1 MAEECDQA
9 FLAALQLGDAFL
21 PTGAYT
27 LSQGLE
33 SMVQLGWVVTRADLE
48 ETLEV
53 YLREQIGPADAVA
66 TANACRASA
75 CGDIATLVSID
86 RHVIALKL
94 PRELR
99 EATGR
104 TGRNLLHAATRMV
117 SAPSLSDYST
127 LVAAG
132 GAAATYPVVL
142 GIVGQ
147 VMGLSV
153 RQTSMVCLYS
163 ATVGMLG
170 AALRL
175 MRIDHITI
183 QEILSNARPLIADL
197 ATTAETRAWQEMR
210 STGLQLDI
218 AAMTHEQAQVRL
230 FSS

>member
-1 MAEECDQA
+1 MAEEHDQA

-33 SMVQLGWVVTRADLE
+33 SMIQLGWVTTRADLE

-66 TANACRASA
+66 VANAHRASA
-75 CGDIATLVSID
+75 RGDLETLVAID
-86 RHVIALKL
+86 RHVVALKL

-99 EATGR
+99 EATER
-104 TGRNLLHAATRMV
+104 TGRNLLQAATRMV
-117 SAPSLSDYST
+117 RAPRLDDYRA

-132 GAAATYPVVL
+132 ATSPTYPVVL
-142 GIVGQ
+142 GLVGQ
-147 VMGLSV
+147 VLGLSA
-153 RQTSMVCLYS
+153 RQVALVCLYS

-175 MRIDHITI
+175 MRVDHLTT
-183 QEILSNARPLIADL
+183 QEILSHARPLIADL
-197 ATTAETRAWQEMR
+197 AAAAETRHWHEMR
-210 STGLQLDI
+210 STAVQLDV
-218 AAMTHEQAQVRL
+218 AAMAHEHARVRL

>member
-1 MAEECDQA
+1 MAEQRDQA

-33 SMVQLGWVVTRADLE
+33 SMVQLGWVVSRADLE

-75 CGDIATLVSID
+75 CGDVATLVSID
-86 RHVIALKL
+86 QLVIALKL

-104 TGRNLLHAATRMV
+104 TGRNLLQAATRMV
-117 SAPSLSDYST
+117 SSPSLAEYST

-132 GAAATYPVVL
+132 GTPATYPVVL
-142 GIVGQ
+142 GLVGQ
-147 VMGLSV
+147 VLGLSA
-153 RQTSMVCLYS
+153 RQTALVCLYS

-175 MRIDHITI
+175 MRIDHMTT
-183 QEILSNARPLIADL
+183 QEILSNVRPIIADL
-197 ATTAETRAWQEMR
+197 ASTAETRAWQEMR
-210 STGLQLDI
+210 STGLQLDF